1 VLHAITLEP
10 GVESE
15 LAEAMRA
22 SEQGVVLAVDPGL
35 ANQLVGQL
43 SSLVTSAENTGVTP
57 VLLVAGPLRLPL
69 CRLLRGTFPQL
80 PVLGFAE
87 TAGLTSIETV
97 GQVSR
102 GHDFAARG

>member
-1 VLHAITLEP
+1 M
-10 GVESE
+10 ESE
-15 LAEAMRA
+15 LAEGLRA
-22 SEQGVVLAVDPGL
+22 SEQGVVLAVDPVL

-43 SSLVTSAENTGVTP
+43 SSLVTAAENTGVTP

-69 CRLLRGTFPQL
+69 RRLLRGTFPQL